1 MTIQLS
7 GFKTLRVHFRFSA
20 QSIMIAS
27 NYEGVN
33 FAKAALRALSKVV
46 SSTQCFHI
54 TLTIARG
61 QSHLQATNTVYTH
74 FHFLRHS
81 SQIAHD

>member
-7 GFKTLRVHFRFSA
+7 GFKFLRSHFWCSA

-33 FAKAALRALSKVV
+33 FAKAACSALSKVV
-46 SSTQCFHI
+46 SRATVLHV
-54 TLTIARG
+54 TLTI
-61 QSHLQATNTVYTH
+61 TVW
-74 FHFLRHS
+74 
-81 SQIAHD
+81 